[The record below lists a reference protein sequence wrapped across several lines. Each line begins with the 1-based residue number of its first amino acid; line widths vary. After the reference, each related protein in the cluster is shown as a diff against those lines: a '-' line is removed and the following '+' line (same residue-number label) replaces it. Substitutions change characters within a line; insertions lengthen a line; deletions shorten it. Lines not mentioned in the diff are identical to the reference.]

1 MKKLL
6 AVLLSLAM
14 LLAFIPATLA
24 EGADFSLAIEGGWV
38 NRNLEEV
45 DGEQLLKVDVTLSA
59 AVSDPVCGLAFGLTY
74 DKEQLTLKTF
84 EANSAF
90 GTVTVNDTVAGSV
103 RYASANTAGVAVTEN
118 MNVLSLYFKLADNLA
133 AEDLISF
140 ALADGAYVE
149 TGDPKAPVAHDVA
162 ADFRPFECFDADF
175 SLVIHGGE
183 VKDHLV
189 SLDRLPEGDDRL
201 LAVEVGLRA
210 QETAAICSLKFDLNY
225 DAAQLTFVDCAANEA
240 FGTLTLNPNDAGA
253 VRYASA
259 NANGVSVSDEVNVL
273 ILYFKLADTLAE
285 GDEIAF
291 ELAAGAYVETGDPR
305 TPVQHNI
312 EPDFA
317 PFVFGEIPPVEPEQP
332 ELPAFDGTVRFN
344 EGEVEYK
351 GDPATGT
358 PYVIWDHAAGKH
370 EPAFTVYD
378 KDGGVVDP
386 ANYDYEYKENTMP
399 GTGYLFVYFKNVYSG
414 EAQLFFK
421 IYLPASEWLTVENV
435 EGGILLKWAP
445 VEDAAGYVIYRRAWS
460 STTNGWT
467 AFARWNNTTELTYL
481 DGADENHKVY
491 AGTRY
496 QYGVKAYFARRL
508 DPIAGSEIGGNVNE
522 PSGNFNLGIVSPLKT
537 TVRITTRVLNSV
549 TAGSKQMTVKWTPSK
564 NFTGYEIRYA
574 TDAAFTKNVKT
585 VKITDAK
592 TSQTVIKNLTKGT
605 TYYVQVRSYQ
615 VFEGMTYYGGWS
627 NTLSC
632 KVK

>member
-6 AVLLSLAM
+6 AMLLSLAM

-59 AVSDPVCGLAFGLTY
+59 SVADPVCGLNFGLTY
-74 DKEQLTLKTF
+74 NTEQLTLAKY
-84 EANSAF
+84 EANAAF
-90 GTVTVNDTVAGSV
+90 GTVMVNDTVAGSV
-103 RYASANTAGVAVTEN
+103 RYAAANTAGVTVTEN
-118 MNVLSLYFKLADNLA
+118 MNVLSLYFKLADGLA
-133 AEDLISF
+133 AGDTISL
-140 ALADGAYVE
+140 ALASGAYVE

-162 ADFRPFECFDADF
+162 ADFRPFECFDAEF

-183 VKDHLV
+183 VKDHLAE
-189 SLDRLPEGDDRL
+189 LDMLEAGSESHFLTVDVD
-201 LAVEVGLRA
+201 LRA
-210 QETAAICSLKFDLNY
+210 TVADPLCSLRFDLTY
-225 DAAQLTFVDCAANEA
+225 DAAQLTFAGSTANEA
-240 FGTLTLNPNDAGA
+240 LGSTELNGNDAGV
-253 VRYASA
+253 VRYAAA
-259 NANGVSVSDEVNVL
+259 NANGVAVSAEVNVVTMFFEL
-273 ILYFKLADTLAE
+273 SDTLAQ

-291 ELAAGAYVETGDPR
+291 NLQAGAYAETGDPR

-312 EPDFA
+312 EPDFT
-317 PFVFGEIPPVEPEQP
+317 PFVFTGYPAVEPEF
-332 ELPAFDGTVRFN
+332 PAFDGTVRFN

-435 EGGILLKWAP
+435 EGGILLKWAA
-445 VEDAAGYVIYRRAWS
+445 VEDAAGYVIYRRAW
-460 STTNGWT
+460 NLIDDGWT

-585 VKITDAK
+585 VKIADAK
-592 TSQTVIKNLTKGT
+592 TSQTVIKNLKKGT
-605 TYYVQVRSYQ
+605 TYYVQIRSYH